1 MAMDPT
7 AAMAGLDIFTKLG
20 ANAILGW
27 IVWYM
32 LSRAVPNLVEKF
44 VADTGAARA
53 AYLANE
59 TQSREAFMAE
69 LKAGRETFAA
79 EMAAQRAECRQE
91 LDRILQ
97 LVGARPI
104 VGHS

>member
-1 MAMDPT
+1 MDP
-7 AAMAGLDIFTKLG
+7 AVGLDVFTKLG

-32 LSRAVPNLVEKF
+32 LSRAVPNLVDKF
-44 VADTGAARA
+44 VADSAAARV

-59 TQSREAFMAE
+59 TQSRDAFMAE

-79 EMAAQRAECRQE
+79 EMAAQREQCRQE
-91 LDRILQ
+91 LDRTLQ
-97 LVGARPI
+97 LFGARLPLK
-104 VGHS
+104 